1 MNVKEKVLKHLE
13 KNGPRVR
20 KIGCVITLLRVVF
33 GITSGGWL
41 ALYIMG
47 ALHTK
52 AQACFPRFK
61 FAITETS
68 SGNMVCVSMS

>member
-1 MNVKEKVLKHLE
+1 MKYLA

-33 GITSGGWL
+33 GIKSGGWL
-41 ALYIMG
+41 TLYIMG

-52 AQACFPRFK
+52 S
-61 FAITETS
+61 TS
-68 SGNMVCVSMS
+68 MYPSFQVDHYRNFIG

>member
-1 MNVKEKVLKHLE
+1 MSLKEKVLKHLE

-33 GITSGGWL
+33 GITSGGRL
-41 ALYIMG
+41 VLYIVG
-47 ALHTK
+47 APYTQK

-68 SGNMVCVSMS
+68 SGNKTVCQV